1 MIPGELFLYISG
13 IVVLETF
20 SQLAARF
27 YYDKSD
33 NRTYLFVLACLLYVG
48 VIFLLVKAYDFASFA
63 IANALWDSG
72 TILSMALLGWL
83 YFGEVPTRGEI
94 VGMSL
99 VVAGALVIGFTS
111 NGGKKE
117 NN

>member
-1 MIPGELFLYISG
+1 MIPLQLFLYISS

-27 YYDKSD
+27 YHDNSD

-72 TILSMALLGWL
+72 TILAMALLGWL
-83 YFGEVPTRGEI
+83 YFGEVPSRGEI

-99 VVAGALVIGFTS
+99 VVAGALTIGFTS
-111 NGGKKE
+111 DGGKKKD
-117 NN
+117 